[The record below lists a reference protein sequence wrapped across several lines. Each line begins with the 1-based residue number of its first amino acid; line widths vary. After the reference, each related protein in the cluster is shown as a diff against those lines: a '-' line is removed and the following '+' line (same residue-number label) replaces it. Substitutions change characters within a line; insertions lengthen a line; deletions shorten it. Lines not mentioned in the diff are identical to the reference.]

1 MAQDMDRAA
10 AGAREEAWASAR
22 DPITGQTP
30 VAPETGPEPRRGGW
44 GVAARWLFLALVA
57 LIVVV
62 VLYSMFGSPGE
73 P

>member
-1 MAQDMDRAA
+1 
-10 AGAREEAWASAR
+10 
-22 DPITGQTP
+22 
-30 VAPETGPEPRRGGW
+30 
-44 GVAARWLFLALVA
+44 VAARWLFLALVA